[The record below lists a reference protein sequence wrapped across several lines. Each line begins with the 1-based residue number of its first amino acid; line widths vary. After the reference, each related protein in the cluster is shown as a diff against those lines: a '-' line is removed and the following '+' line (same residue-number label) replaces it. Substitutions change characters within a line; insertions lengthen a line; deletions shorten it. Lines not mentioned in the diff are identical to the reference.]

1 MSVIVHRRAMVGY
14 QHQCRARFDVFVA
27 TRRVWREA
35 TEVFLVASHL
45 ASGATGY
52 RQRRARRRGAIDDRE
67 RPVGV
72 GPLAQPIG
80 NVHRSGIADN
90 GDDRS
95 RRPEF
100 RRRGGADLRRTTL
113 RRPQAGISLNPAAG
127 IPSVRSAG
135 EVPVADSSTP
145 PTRSSEVPSAGTGV
159 QAGNSSNRAR
169 GLPATCLR
177 SGGAFGRF
185 VLRSL
190 LAVAGETDAEVARDG
205 SHAHLQGGDERP
217 QPFELLVGTME
228 APSHLAVREDEGGE
242 DGPEDRRSSG
252 DEFQIAGFYCATC
265 LPRHDLPDSFC
276 RGEAPSNPSTG
287 GPAGPSHNQCRAAR
301 INR

>member
-1 MSVIVHRRAMVGY
+1 MSVIMYRRAMVGY

-27 TRRVWREA
+27 TRRVRRQA
-35 TEVFLVASHL
+35 AEVFLVASHL
-45 ASGATGY
+45 ASGATGD

-145 PTRSSEVPSAGTGV
+145 PARSSEVGQFQWSVHGEGSVEFCQDFYRTRWHEPARADTRWRRESAKSV
-159 QAGNSSNRAR
+159 
-169 GLPATCLR
+169 L
-177 SGGAFGRF
+177 SGA
-185 VLRSL
+185 S
-190 LAVAGETDAEVARDG
+190 
-205 SHAHLQGGDERP
+205 
-217 QPFELLVGTME
+217 
-228 APSHLAVREDEGGE
+228 
-242 DGPEDRRSSG
+242 
-252 DEFQIAGFYCATC
+252 
-265 LPRHDLPDSFC
+265 
-276 RGEAPSNPSTG
+276 
-287 GPAGPSHNQCRAAR
+287 
-301 INR
+301 